1 MKFQVISLFPEY
13 FQSPLKTGILGR
25 AVKQGLIQVEI
36 IPLRDFAQNR
46 SGRVDDYPFGGGDSM
61 ILAYGPL
68 RRAVESLADRG
79 RLIYLS
85 PRGAV
90 WSAEKARELA
100 AAQKTLTAVCGRYG
114 GVDERFVREFADE
127 EISLGDY
134 VLNGGEAA
142 FLALLESVS
151 RFVPGVLGN
160 KESPY
165 KESFEGKGLLEA
177 PQWTRPREAGR
188 YKIPSPLLS
197 GSHAG
202 IEKFRFAAALVLT
215 ALRRPDLLAGRQE
228 LLRQLPEA
236 KKELSRLSGEE
247 LQSMGLAS
255 EDVLKARG

>member
-13 FQSPLKTGILGR
+13 FESPLQAGLLGR
-25 AVKQGLIQVEI
+25 AIRQGLIQVEI
-36 IPLRDFAQNR
+36 IPLRSFAQNR

-61 ILAYGPL
+61 IIAYGPL
-68 RRAVESLADRG
+68 RRAVESLAESG
-79 RLIYLS
+79 HVIYLS
-85 PRGAV
+85 PRGLR
-90 WSAEKARELA
+90 WSARKAREHA
-100 AAQKTLTAVCGRYG
+100 ALPKPLTVVCGRYG

-160 KESPY
+160 KESPH

-188 YKIPSPLLS
+188 HKIPSPLLS

-202 IEKFRFAAALVLT
+202 IERFRLAAALVLT
-215 ALRRPDLLAGRQE
+215 ALRRPDLLGGRQE
-228 LLRQLPEA
+228 LLQQIPEA
-236 KKELSRLSGEE
+236 KKELSRLSAEE
-247 LQSMGLAS
+247 LQSMGIAR
-255 EDVLKARG
+255 EDLL